1 MYFGKNKHDEVD
13 SVSQNFLLHCYLYC
27 AQLKPSSS
35 TCNIYRRSDLKLNF
49 ILLHIYFHFYF
60 TFIIIS
66 TSHLLSFQI
75 LVSQSRLLNIFSMK
89 IRFSVRNKCTN
100 WTPHQSFHDIDKT
113 SRPIDKTIADSL
125 QYATN

>member
-49 ILLHIYFHFYF
+49 TLLHIYFHFYF

-75 LVSQSRLLNIFSMK
+75 LVSQSSLLNLFSMK
-89 IRFSVRNKCTN
+89 IRFSVRKKCTN
-100 WTPHQSFHDIDKT
+100 WTPHQSFHDIDKS
-113 SRPIDKTIADSL
+113 SRPIDKNSRR
-125 QYATN
+125 